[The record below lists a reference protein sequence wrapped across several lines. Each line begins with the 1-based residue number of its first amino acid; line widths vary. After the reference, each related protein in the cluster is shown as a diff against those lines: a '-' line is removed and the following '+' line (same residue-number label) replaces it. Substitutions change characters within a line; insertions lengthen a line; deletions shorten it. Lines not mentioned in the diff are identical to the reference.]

1 MTTRD
6 GGKGD
11 TPRPLSVDKETFDK
25 RWDDIFNKSKPDE
38 NETQLHIEADNDHI
52 EILATIPFG
61 R

>member
-11 TPRPLSVDKETFDK
+11 SPRPIQNRDEFEKNWDRIFKEAEEEKVKLELEF
-25 RWDDIFNKSKPDE
+25 
-38 NETQLHIEADNDHI
+38 DNDHA

>member
-25 RWDDIFNKSKPDE
+25 RWDDIFNKKE
-38 NETQLHIEADNDHI
+38 EKCINYEIEADNDHVA
-52 EILATIPFG
+52 ILATIPFG
-61 R
+61 K

>member
-11 TPRPLSVDKETFDK
+11 TPRPLSIEQDEFEKNWN
-25 RWDDIFNKSKPDE
+25 RIFNEAKEEAIKLE
-38 NETQLHIEADNDHI
+38 IEADNDHAT
-52 EILATIPFG
+52 ILATIPFG